1 MSSGLA
7 AALLGWIAAMFAG
20 ALAGALWRE
29 LANRGELIARA
40 LHEVR
45 RPLTAARLGLHG
57 LGAGDPEAEHRAR
70 AVDDELRRLAFALED
85 LRWARDGRPRGEDRE
100 PIELGELL
108 SDAAVAWSPVAKAFG
123 AEVAVDAPRRLAMIR
138 GDRMRLTQACGNLLA
153 NAIEHA
159 GGRIELR
166 GRAIGTNVR
175 IEVVDEGPGLPAPVA
190 QLTRTAR
197 AGRGTRGR
205 GLAIASEI
213 AVRHGGRLAAA
224 PAARGAR
231 MALVLPTVDSELHG
245 RR

>member
-1 MSSGLA
+1 MSPGLA

-57 LGAGDPEAEHRAR
+57 LGAGDPEAEDRAR

-85 LRWARDGRPRGEDRE
+85 LRWA

-231 MALVLPTVDSELHG
+231 MALELPTVDSELHG

>member
-1 MSSGLA
+1 MSPGLA

-57 LGAGDPEAEHRAR
+57 LGAGDPEAEDRAR

-100 PIELGELL
+100 
-108 SDAAVAWSPVAKAFG
+108 PVAKAFG

-231 MALVLPTVDSELHG
+231 MALELPTVDSELHG